1 MYDIPFQ
8 CKMNVAIDERMVP
21 SKARSGMRQ
30 YIKDKPVKF
39 GFKLW
44 VIAESDTGYT
54 LDFNIYTGWFIYLNV
69 KF

>member
-1 MYDIPFQ
+1 
-8 CKMNVAIDERMVP
+8 MNVAIDERMVP

-54 LDFNIYTGWFIYLNV
+54 LDFNIYTG
-69 KF
+69 